1 MRFTLP
7 AAMLLATALASSPAM
22 ADAAPRPNDEI
33 VLQLSTEGWVDTKSA
48 RITAVVQKVLSGDE
62 AANTGDRVPA
72 ALNELAPDAEWHVVR
87 FDRSRDE
94 SGLERWRITAETRLP
109 ESELG
114 GIYDR
119 ARNLSQP
126 GQQIQIADVDFTPT
140 LAEREA
146 AAAQLRAAI
155 YREAQAEV
163 KRVAEAFP
171 DAGYRVTRVDFVFN
185 AAPIRLHAQD
195 AVARAAPMAMQAAE
209 SKFAEQGVSERMVL
223 NATVTIGAP
232 PPADGNEQDRR

>member
-1 MRFTLP
+1 MRLTLP
-7 AAMLLATALASSPAM
+7 ATMLLAATLASSPAM
-22 ADAAPRPNDEI
+22 ADTPRPNDEI

-62 AANTGDRVPA
+62 AANTGDRVPT
-72 ALNELAPDAEWHVVR
+72 ALNELAPGAEWHVVR

-94 SGLERWRITAETRLP
+94 SGLERWRITAEARLP

-140 LAEREA
+140 LEEREA
-146 AAAQLRAAI
+146 AAAELRAAI

-171 DAGYRVTRVDFVFN
+171 EAGYRVTRVDFVFST
-185 AAPIRLHAQD
+185 PTVRPYAQD
-195 AVARAAPMAMQAAE
+195 MVARAAPMAMQAAE
-209 SKFAEQGVSERMVL
+209 SKMADQGVSERMVL

-232 PPADGNEQDRR
+232 PPADGDENDRR